1 MFKNKEQIFLFIITI
16 LISSFVTFIISLA
29 WTEPISNP
37 PLGNIAA
44 PLNISKTG
52 QTKLGG
58 LILNT
63 GGAPIGLIV
72 ENGKVGIGTRNP
84 LQKLDVVGGYIRSDT
99 GFCIRDN
106 CITSWPSFQT
116 PLSVSCYASPNPAN
130 TNQTV
135 TFYSNVSGG
144 TGNYTYNWSGA
155 CTGSSSYCSRSFSY
169 AGTYTAN
176 LSVTS
181 GNESRTTSCSVTIN
195 QPQPSYPPL
204 SVSCYASPNP
214 ANTNQTV
221 TFYSN
226 VSGGTGNYTYNW
238 SGACTGSS
246 SSCSRSFSSAG
257 TYTANLSVTSGNE
270 SRTTSCSVTIN
281 QPQPQGCSGGFA
293 NGATCT
299 KCTLK
304 DAVTGSYNCITYI
317 CQNSGWVNSGS
328 YMGWSYTNTCPF

>member
-84 LQKLDVVGGYIRSDT
+84 LQKFDVVGGYIRSDT

-106 CITSWPSFQT
+106 CITSWPSSQ
-116 PLSVSCYASPNPAN
+116 PSLSVSCYASPNPAN

-144 TGNYTYNWSGA
+144 TGNYTYSWSG
-155 CTGSSSYCSRSFSY
+155 S
-169 AGTYTAN
+169 
-176 LSVTS
+176 
-181 GNESRTTSCSVTIN
+181 
-195 QPQPSYPPL
+195 
-204 SVSCYASPNP
+204 
-214 ANTNQTV
+214 
-221 TFYSN
+221 
-226 VSGGTGNYTYNW
+226 
-238 SGACTGSS
+238 CTGSS

-270 SRTTSCSVTIN
+270 SRSTSCSVTIN

-299 KCTLK
+299 KCTAK
-304 DAVTGSYNCITYI
+304 DITGYYDCKRYV
-317 CQNSGWVNSGS
+317 CQNGGWTNSGS
-328 YMGWSYTNTCPF
+328 YAGLNYYNDCPF